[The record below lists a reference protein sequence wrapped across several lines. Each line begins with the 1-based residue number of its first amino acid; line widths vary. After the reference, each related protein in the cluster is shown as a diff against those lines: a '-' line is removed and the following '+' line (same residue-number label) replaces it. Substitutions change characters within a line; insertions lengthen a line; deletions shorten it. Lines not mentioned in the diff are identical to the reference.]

1 MRKPYIDSCARVRP
15 KSHANSSLRPIL
27 TKLIKCFSHKCY
39 IKGVVRIA
47 SSPPPR
53 LISSDSSSVR
63 ANIPR
68 AVSVDATS
76 LANPKSRT
84 NLSSNQFS
92 GEVQSVRAQS
102 PAKQTYEV
110 DQQVFLA
117 GSIRTVVTSYNNGSM
132 DVYQELKIHSIS
144 DDRKF
149 NGTAITKDEYYSKSE
164 RGTFVDR
171 LA

>member
-1 MRKPYIDSCARVRP
+1 
-15 KSHANSSLRPIL
+15 
-27 TKLIKCFSHKCY
+27 
-39 IKGVVRIA
+39 VRIA
-47 SSPPPR
+47 SGPPPR

-92 GEVQSVRAQS
+92 SEVQSVLAQS

-132 DVYQELKIHSIS
+132 DVYQELKIDSIS